1 MNRNMLDIGGMMNN
15 KLMRYESFDSDLS
28 MQKFE
33 CWLKKEMLKIKREYE
48 KARGYSDRM
57 YITMSMIKEAE
68 DEGTNISFNNEYFNN
83 ESEDKNYRLSYH
95 GVLRDEQ
102 N

>member
-1 MNRNMLDIGGMMNN
+1 MNHNMLDIGGTMN

-57 YITMSMIKEAE
+57 YISMSILKEAE
-68 DEGTNISFNNEYFNN
+68 DDGTHIAFNNEYFNN
-83 ESEDKNYRLSYH
+83 ESEDKNYKLSYF
-95 GVLRDEQ
+95 GELKDEQ
-102 N
+102 D